1 MLKLCRIC
9 GNHGLLDIYNQCNEN
24 SVSLADKINSCLSLQ
39 VNIFF
44 VKITTYIVF

>member
-24 SVSLADKINSCLSLQ
+24 SVSLADKINSFLPPQ
-39 VNIFF
+39 VNIFLL
-44 VKITTYIVF
+44 K